1 MPPQFAK
8 AFCRV
13 VTGLAC
19 ALVLLAIAGCANCP
33 WALHQSGGP
42 PIVAAPAGIAP
53 LPNVE
58 AGVTLSPTHVVAPIG
73 SDVVLVA
80 GVRSLDGRMATGQ
93 RVEWMLAPD
102 GAGQFITSG
111 GYGNLRRYQWLQDV
125 ARKVDNSYAIGHTSA
140 RPLVLTHGTTDTSDD
155 IRVQPGETWM
165 SITSPTEG
173 TSHVTV
179 YAPGVPGWH
188 RRHQSA
194 TIHWLDA
201 QFTYPSPAIVPAGKS
216 QVLTT
221 TVTRQSDQSPQVDW
235 IVIYEVSG
243 GATAGFGEKRLPNA
257 AVRTDASG
265 KARVELLQDGA
276 AAGVTQVSVQVIRP
290 ADARGGF
297 TQRYVAGRGSVQ
309 VTWSSADLSLT
320 TSGPHVA
327 TTGATITYR
336 HEVTNGGDLPAK
348 GVVLTDVLPAG
359 LKYLRS
365 NPTAEITGGKRQW
378 RLGDLKPGETRTI
391 EVDVESK
398 RPGDYQYCATIRG
411 DGGLLTRSCAN
422 TTISDKPV
430 VLPRLDVKVSGPV
443 SATVGGEAY
452 FEVVIVNRG
461 KGAATNLVVT
471 DTFDAGLKH
480 KVAKSPIKRK
490 IVDLQPNQ
498 KTRVGVTFDVVSAGR
513 LCHTVKVTADG
524 VDALIERICVN
535 ASPKRTEPA
544 PKKTKPVPRVIDPPK
559 WAKLEIRVSP
569 PPGGRVG
576 DRVEFVIEASN
587 TGKGPLA
594 NVMIDVVWDDALSV
608 ERASRGIPAS
618 GDVIWTIPA
627 MGPGD
632 TARRRVEFKCV
643 RAVAQACITTR
654 VSSGTLVKTKRSC
667 IKITAAP
674 AKKVPLPKKDP
685 EQPPVKPTT
694 KDLKVEVAERTAPL
708 IAGGETTYEIRVQNV
723 SKIPHHQLT
732 VTVMVPPEMQLESA
746 RGPTRFELK
755 ENTATAKPV
764 AELRAG
770 EELKFTVRASAKNV
784 AKLVKAVFRVE
795 VRTKQLALPLKAE
808 TTTRIFPKGDQ

>member
-1 MPPQFAK
+1 
-8 AFCRV
+8 
-13 VTGLAC
+13 LAC

-42 PIVAAPAGIAP
+42 PIAAAPSGVAP

-58 AGVTLSPTHVVAPIG
+58 AGVTLSPTHLVAPIG

-140 RPLVLTHGTTDTSDD
+140 RPLVLTQGTTDTSDD

-221 TVTRQSDQSPQVDW
+221 TVTRQSDQSPQVGW
-235 IVIYEVSG
+235 IVRYEISG
-243 GATAGFGEKRLPNA
+243 GAAAGFGTKRLQTIDVP
-257 AVRTDASG
+257 TDASG
-265 KARVELLQDGA
+265 EARAEISQDGG
-276 AAGVTQVSVQVIRP
+276 AAGVTQISVQAIRP

-297 TQRYVAGRGSVQ
+297 TQQYAAGRGSVQ
-309 VTWSSADLSLT
+309 VTWSSPDLSLT
-320 TSGPHVA
+320 TSGPQVA

-336 HEVTNGGDLPAK
+336 LEVTNGGDLPAK
-348 GVVLTDVLPAG
+348 GAVVTDTLPAG

-365 NPTAEITGGKRQW
+365 NPTAEVTGGKRQW

-398 RPGDYQYCATIRG
+398 RPGDYKYCATVRG

-422 TTISDKPV
+422 TVVSDKPV
-430 VLPRLDVKVSGPV
+430 VLPRLDVKVSSPA
-443 SATVGGEAY
+443 SATVGDEAY

-461 KGAATNLVVT
+461 KGVATNLVVT
-471 DTFDAGLKH
+471 DTFDAGFKH
-480 KVAKSPIKRK
+480 KAAKSPIKRK

-498 KTRVGVTFDVVSAGR
+498 KTRIGVTFDVVSAGR

-524 VDALIERICVN
+524 IDALTERICVN

-544 PKKTKPVPRVIDPPK
+544 PKVVPQPRTDPAPKKTKPAPRVIDPPK
-559 WAKLEIRVSP
+559 QGKLEIRVSP
-569 PPGGRVG
+569 PPDGRVG

-608 ERASRGIPAS
+608 QRASRGIPAS

-632 TARRRVEFKCV
+632 TARRRVEVKCV
-643 RAVAQACITTR
+643 RAVPQACITTR
-654 VSSGTLVKTKRSC
+654 VSSGTAVKTKRSC
-667 IKITAAP
+667 IKIAAAP

-685 EQPPVKPTT
+685 EPPAVKPTN

-732 VTVMVPPEMQLESA
+732 VTVIVPPEMRLEGA

-795 VRTKQLALPLKAE
+795 VRTKQLGLPLKAE
-808 TTTRIFPKGDQ
+808 TTTRIFPKSDA